1 MQVNNK
7 EYKLGINSVAKI
19 LNYLLGSILVI
30 LGILCFIFI
39 DDFAKMYGIS
49 LLTIQGK
56 TEMRVISGFSFII
69 GYLLL
74 YFTSISKN
82 QKQVLFATMLIT
94 FYFLF
99 ARIIGLSVDG
109 FSQKLTYYEL
119 FFEFAGFI
127 YIYTIYLK
135 LKLDNKLK
143 EEK

>member
-1 MQVNNK
+1 M
-7 EYKLGINSVAKI
+7 GIKIIAKI
-19 LNYLLGSILVI
+19 LNYLLGIILLI

-39 DDFAKMYGIS
+39 DDFSKMYDIS

-74 YFTSISKN
+74 YFTSISNN
-82 QKQVLFATMLIT
+82 QKQVLFATMTIS

-99 ARIIGLSVDG
+99 ARIIGLSIDG

-119 FFEFAGFI
+119 FFEFVGFI
-127 YIYTIYLK
+127 FIYAIYR
-135 LKLDNKLK
+135 KLDNNSL
-143 EEK
+143 ERNI

>member
-1 MQVNNK
+1 MRIK
-7 EYKLGINSVAKI
+7 IIAKI
-19 LNYLLGSILVI
+19 LNYLLGIILLI

-39 DDFAKMYGIS
+39 DDFSKMYDIS

-74 YFTSISKN
+74 YFTSISNN
-82 QKQVLFATMLIT
+82 QKQVLFATMTIS

-99 ARIIGLSVDG
+99 ARIIGLSIDG

-119 FFEFAGFI
+119 FFEFVGFI
-127 YIYTIYLK
+127 FIYTIYR
-135 LKLDNKLK
+135 KLDNKSL
-143 EEK
+143 ERNI